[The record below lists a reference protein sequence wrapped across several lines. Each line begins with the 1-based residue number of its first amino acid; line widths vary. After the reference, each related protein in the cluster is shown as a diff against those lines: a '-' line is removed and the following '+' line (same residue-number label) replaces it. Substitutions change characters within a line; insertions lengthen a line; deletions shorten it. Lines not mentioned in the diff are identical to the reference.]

1 MLNFAKVSAASEGAL
16 IRAYMTQDKPEP
28 ETLKVHGVSIDGRDL
43 ETGERLTAYYTGRG
57 ERANWRPDMSPRVA
71 AALGVAKVRADPRD
85 DELDALFEARRADNG
100 ADWSEHVRKNSG
112 FDFVFA
118 PHKSVS
124 LAAEFA
130 PTEAERLMIR
140 NAIHAASD
148 DALRYASRDLGVA
161 RKGHAGEKG
170 SERGEIG
177 WVTFAHDAA
186 RPTLAVQNGPDGA
199 TYLMDAPIAGDPH
212 YHLHNFI
219 PNLVVT
225 DDGRVGSIDSKALTA
240 HKVHEYGAIF
250 QARLADRLR
259 ALGVRVG
266 LDADGEAVVALD
278 IPESAVATFSK
289 RDRQVIGDAKAY
301 AKDNAMEWDELS
313 LERKKQLLH
322 EASAAGRLGK
332 SKDEAQSVWRQQA
345 AAIGWTPKT
354 VLDAA
359 APVKRTAAERH
370 EAAYALASEAL
381 SAEFQTAAV
390 LDAERLRVHAARGL
404 IEAGATGGRDDV
416 DAVVDLFEKRG
427 FIHDGN
433 SVALVFGVHEG
444 KIRFSHT
451 EQLRIERDVAEKS
464 KLAAIDRS
472 DALSDAV
479 DPRARS
485 KPSRP
490 GMRASG
496 SRGSSGPPSMRW
508 AAAASSPSSPASRD
522 RARPRSSSPWWTP
535 GMRTGEQSSACRPP
549 GGRPT
554 PSRTPASTRRG
565 RSSPSST
572 PSTPVNSAPTPK
584 PFSSWTRSARSA
596 LARCCASSSC
606 RPRPV

>member
-479 DPRARS
+479 IRRAIEAVEAGGCGHPVLEGAVGRH
-485 KPSRP
+485 PCAGQRRQALAP
-490 GMRASG
+490 HRR
-496 SRGSSGPPSMRW
+496 RGIGQDH
-508 AAAASSPSSPASRD
+508 SPQA
-522 RARPRSSSPWWTP
+522 
-535 GMRTGEQSSACRPP
+535 P
-549 GGRPT
+549 GGRLACGRANNRRHVDRLAAGRRPQG
-554 PSRTPASTRRG
+554 RRRRRDVGAPASPQRHRH
-565 RSSPSST
+565 R
-572 PSTPVNSAPTPK
+572 
-584 PFSSWTRSARSA
+584 
-596 LARCCASSSC
+596 
-606 RPRPV
+606 

>member
-1 MLNFAKVSAASEGAL
+1 MASQSTAAN
-16 IRAYMTQDKPEP
+16 
-28 ETLKVHGVSIDGRDL
+28 L
-43 ETGERLTAYYTGRG
+43 ETGKRLTAYYTGRG

-130 PTEAERLMIR
+130 PTEAERLLIR

-289 RDRQVIGDAKAY
+289 RDRQVIGDARAY

-332 SKDEAQSVWRQQA
+332 SKDEAQSVWREPS
-345 AAIGWTPKT
+345 GCH
-354 VLDAA
+354 
-359 APVKRTAAERH
+359 R
-370 EAAYALASEAL
+370 
-381 SAEFQTAAV
+381 
-390 LDAERLRVHAARGL
+390 LDAE
-404 IEAGATGGRDDV
+404 
-416 DAVVDLFEKRG
+416 
-427 FIHDGN
+427 N
-433 SVALVFGVHEG
+433 
-444 KIRFSHT
+444 
-451 EQLRIERDVAEKS
+451 
-464 KLAAIDRS
+464 
-472 DALSDAV
+472 
-479 DPRARS
+479 
-485 KPSRP
+485 
-490 GMRASG
+490 
-496 SRGSSGPPSMRW
+496 
-508 AAAASSPSSPASRD
+508 
-522 RARPRSSSPWWTP
+522 RPRRGGAREADGRRAPRGGLRS
-535 GMRTGEQSSACRPP
+535 GVGSALGGIPD
-549 GGRPT
+549 GGRP
-554 PSRTPASTRRG
+554 RR
-565 RSSPSST
+565 R
-572 PSTPVNSAPTPK
+572 AA
-584 PFSSWTRSARSA
+584 ARP
-596 LARCCASSSC
+596 C
-606 RPRPV
+606 RPRPDRGRGDGRAG

>member
-332 SKDEAQSVWRQQA
+332 TKDEAQSVWRSQA

-464 KLAAIDRS
+464 RLAAIDRS
-472 DALSDAV
+472 DALSDAAIR
-479 DPRARS
+479 RAIEA
-485 KPSRP
+485 SRP
-490 GMRASG
+490 GTRASG
-496 SRGSSGPPSMRW
+496 SRGSSRPPSMRW

-522 RARPRSSSPWWTP
+522 RARPRSSSPWWTH
-535 GMRTGEQSSACRPP
+535 GLRTGEKSSACRPP

-554 PSRTPASTRRG
+554 PSRTPASTRPG
-565 RSSPSST
+565 RSSLSST
-572 PSTPVNSAPTPK
+572 PSTPANSAPTPK
-584 PFSSWTRSARSA
+584 PSSSWTRSARSA
-596 LARCCASSSC
+596 LARCCACSNC
-606 RPRPV
+606 RPRPA

>member
-57 ERANWRPDMSPRVA
+57 ERANWLADMSPRVA
-71 AALGVAKVRADPRD
+71 AALGVAKFRADPRD

-130 PTEAERLMIR
+130 PTEAERLLIR

-177 WVTFAHDAA
+177 WVTFAHAAA

-225 DDGRVGSIDSKALTA
+225 DDGRVGSIDLKALTA

-266 LDADGEAVVALD
+266 PDADGEAVVALD
-278 IPESAVATFSK
+278 IPESAVANLFQARPSGDRRRQGSCQRERDGVGRTLARAQENSFCTK
-289 RDRQVIGDAKAY
+289 REATYKAVVYRGDKPEFFDLAVATGDRLRMYRKTVAQVDGKRATIGSNGDIVEVVRKTAVGLVLRNSRGQTAEIDWKR
-301 AKDNAMEWDELS
+301 LS
-313 LERKKQLLH
+313 DQRT
-322 EASAAGRLGK
+322 GRLLLGFGR
-332 SKDEAQSVWRQQA
+332 AFT
-345 AAIGWTPKT
+345 I
-354 VLDAA
+354 DAA
-359 APVKRTAAERH
+359 QGMSTKGEHINALPHGTAAT
-370 EAAYALASEAL
+370 
-381 SAEFQTAAV
+381 SAFKTYTAESRATGRTHTLISKV
-390 LDAERLRVHAARGL
+390 AVHAAVQRSRALGDVTPMT
-404 IEAGATGGRDDV
+404 EDDLWERV
-416 DAVVDLFEKRG
+416 AKDA
-427 FIHDGN
+427 
-433 SVALVFGVHEG
+433 S
-444 KIRFSHT
+444 
-451 EQLRIERDVAEKS
+451 
-464 KLAAIDRS
+464 
-472 DALSDAV
+472 
-479 DPRARS
+479 S
-485 KPSRP
+485 KPYKAP
-490 GMRASG
+490 
-496 SRGSSGPPSMRW
+496 
-508 AAAASSPSSPASRD
+508 
-522 RARPRSSSPWWTP
+522 RARPRRQRASPP
-535 GMRTGEQSSACRPP
+535 RP
-549 GGRPT
+549 GGRD
-554 PSRTPASTRRG
+554 RTFVPLPGREGAGSTGRRAPNEGGLRDRPCARGIRSATRR
-565 RSSPSST
+565 
-572 PSTPVNSAPTPK
+572 
-584 PFSSWTRSARSA
+584 ARNA
-596 LARCCASSSC
+596 G
-606 RPRPV
+606 